1 MLPAGRVLYP
11 DSELLLDHSELR
23 DELLRDH
30 AGMLSDGVFYE
41 DEGRIWVNLHGDV
54 GVR

>member
-1 MLPAGRVLYP
+1 MWP

-30 AGMLSDGVFYE
+30 TGIFSDRVYCEDDGELGV
-41 DEGRIWVNLHGDV
+41 NSHGDV
-54 GVR
+54 EPSVL